1 MWIIG
6 FFQTNE
12 TIVGLYS
19 QLFFPMTQIMP
30 HPPTLRIPQTLAA
43 LPGID
48 KFPWPGPL
56 KYLPRRL
63 QLLVAQRVSNRL
75 FQTQLQEGDLD
86 FLQDTALRVVI
97 KDLGFDW
104 AVTKTG
110 DSLRFSPGNGH
121 EATTFSGN
129 SKEFVLLA
137 SRREDPDT
145 LFFQRRLSIEGNT
158 ELGLQVK
165 NLIDSVDADELPAV
179 FNRVLDLGA
188 DYIEAL
194 PQ

>member
-1 MWIIG
+1 MI
-6 FFQTNE
+6 E
-12 TIVGLYS
+12 S
-19 QLFFPMTQIMP
+19 MP
-30 HPPTLRIPQTLAA
+30 HPSMPWIPRTLAT
-43 LPGID
+43 LPGIGRL
-48 KFPWPGPL
+48 PWPGPL
-56 KYLPRRL
+56 KFLPRRL
-63 QLLVAQRVSNRL
+63 QWLVAQRVSNRL
-75 FQTQLQEGDLD
+75 FKTQLQDGELD

-104 AVTKTG
+104 SVTKTG
-110 DSLRFSPGNGH
+110 DSLRFSPGNGQ